1 MVNPKNPECNGP
13 FLVYD
18 IPDMKCVDG
27 TADECRGFYIIL
39 PSDNRFTELDDEM
52 NWYSARVTA
61 DGKKLQFKVPGWPFA
76 LFPKL
81 RHSTF
86 LYNAIVAQVSG
97 NVAKSMNHVHSFFD
111 DSDNDL
117 SNAAVLES
125 RK

>member
-1 MVNPKNPECNGP
+1 MANPKNPECNGP